1 MPPNSA
7 PHIQPPKIQLCRA
20 HDIRAGAS
28 TLGARLLVDR
38 LWPRGIAKSD
48 LKLDAWLKSA
58 TPSPHLREWF
68 CHDPAKWAEFTSR
81 YRAELTATPAALA
94 EALEWCRKGPVTL
107 IYAARDTDHSHALIL
122 RDVLL
127 ETLTHETHHA

>member
-1 MPPNSA
+1 MPHNST
-7 PHIQPPKIQLCRA
+7 PHIQPPQIQLCRA
-20 HDIRAGAS
+20 HDIRAG
-28 TLGARLLVDR
+28 TPTIGARLLVDR

-68 CHDPAKWAEFTSR
+68 CHDPAKWGAFTHD
-81 YRAELTATPAALA
+81 YRAELAATPDALT

-107 IYAARDTDHSHALIL
+107 IYAARDTQHTHALIL
-122 RDVLL
+122 RDVLI
-127 ETLTHETHHA
+127 ETLTHEATDA